1 MGQFNAGF
9 RKTMYKYII
18 IYEICPYS
26 SFFCNK
32 LQFNTRKKN
41 NTEKTLKIIKRIIF
55 VLLKFPLFPLE
66 TIQFEEMLKKKF

>member
-9 RKTMYKYII
+9 RTTMYKYII

-41 NTEKTLKIIKRIIF
+41 NTEKTLKIIKRIIWKK
-55 VLLKFPLFPLE
+55 LSLE
-66 TIQFEEMLKKKF
+66 KCKKITNV